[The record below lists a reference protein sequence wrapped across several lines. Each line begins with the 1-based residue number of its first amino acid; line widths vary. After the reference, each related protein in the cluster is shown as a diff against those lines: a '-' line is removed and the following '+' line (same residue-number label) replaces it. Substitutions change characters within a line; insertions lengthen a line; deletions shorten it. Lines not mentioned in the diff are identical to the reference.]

1 MVDKVEAARKKL
13 MDSTVAAVESG
24 TLNRNNY
31 LDAISA
37 TRDNPDV
44 KSYLESVFPDED
56 QDTSDAPEG
65 AVLVSEVD
73 SNDNQ
78 NAVKSA
84 DTDPVDTDPVDTD
97 PVDIDT
103 VDIDTAEPVDIDTAE
118 PVDNLTMGDP
128 LAVEGL
134 PITQADGIDIPFSFS
149 GPSQFLNTNVT
160 VIDDRVIPQDVID
173 AEVQQIVQDNQDS
186 PNTFIVNG
194 YRVSQD
200 TFNLY
205 LQQREEFTQTG
216 YDEDVQ
222 ALNQDGDIELDIPEG
237 FSLVQEDEDV
247 IPDGFTPV
255 TQPQQ
260 IPDINIDL
268 PENVDIKKQVDS
280 NLSDL
285 EELANLRFSAEQIAE
300 WKKSPISAEE
310 APDFM
315 GYEDWVPGGGV
326 YQGAEAL
333 KLLDIVTDL
342 EEGKKVSEADQ
353 DKLNNW
359 LDKHVEIAVRGFD
372 WGGGMVY
379 HGAGIPA
386 IMVEFW
392 LSGGAGKIAQVGATK
407 ALTKTVTEVAV
418 ANATRAAKVK
428 AAAIGATALT
438 ARLGTQAALTPGIYV
453 DIYGD
458 RRLTDRLNIT
468 QQGKVIFK
476 LSSES
481 PAKAALMAFAY
492 TNVEIVAELAG
503 GRIIKGAKYVGNKSG
518 VNKHVIDPVTMRVK
532 SMGLTSLGKLPEKVK
547 IALFKAYQRIKP
559 NARMSEVFTQAGW
572 HGLLAEFS
580 EEQLAKILSSAVGYT
595 LEEDYTMADVLENT
609 LSVLDPDQFALE
621 VGLLVATKGGITAVN
636 GVKGSYQYQKNQ
648 AAQKAFEQLPMEDQM
663 RILTS
668 MLNVQEA
675 PTVSGFN
682 RAPFLPQQTAQEVL
696 GVDTSGSKAD
706 DVVEID
712 PEADLKTI
720 QKKKQLTIEQ
730 LEVKR
735 IELKAEEKK
744 IEQSKL
750 NQSDTR
756 GGDQQY
762 HGTSSPLGTLDEYTY
777 SPMNIYGQGFY
788 TTDATDI
795 AAGYSNKGKGKEPVM
810 YKAIVK
816 GNPKLYDM
824 DAPLTDE
831 IKAKLQDVLGEDYL
845 YFIDNDPVTGEDIY
859 KDYTSLTELYD
870 AMRDELDYSTDT
882 IQELFDTIEVS
893 LREEGFEGFTHVGGK
908 HTNKKPHKVE
918 IYWNP
923 KENIELEQVEI
934 PAKKIAKESEKL
946 QPLRDEVSKLE
957 NDLIADES
965 AEIIASDN
973 LSEFEFSQIG
983 PDNFV
988 ALSDFSDQLN
998 LKFTPVANPPGA
1010 TRDGAPLPDE
1020 APKSSI
1026 DYTESMWSTMY
1037 KNFIDDFAPALKLLE
1052 VAESRG
1058 LTVEDGAS
1066 PRILAK
1072 TFYGIVSKVEEN
1084 LADNTFYFDEKGNK
1098 VITGLGLGKI
1108 LEDFDFEMLT
1118 TEKNQKQRR
1127 LDLSTYLIAKRIVE
1141 DLVDMDGVTITDK
1154 QLEQARLD
1162 LANLEVKYGDNFEIF
1177 DMQSQEIYKFQR
1189 NIMENLV
1196 RSGNMSKKEYGDI
1209 VKANPNYIPF
1219 KRVMDDKGYI
1229 ESGIGGQ
1236 FDNASSKGLTLKLKG
1251 SERAIK
1257 DPIQSIISNTVRT
1270 ISIADRNSVARSVVN
1285 LAEFLPEYVIRS
1297 KGKTIVTTDPKTGSK
1312 IFNKEPAENDI
1323 VIYVNG
1329 KRQFWNVPPGV
1340 KDAMQGLDPVMLGTT
1355 ERLLVGAVKVARTGI
1370 TAVPSFIVK
1379 NVFRD
1384 QFVTSIQ
1391 SGTFKTPIDT
1401 IAGLLSIMN
1410 VRNPQ
1415 LYKDWKASGAAQSFY
1430 MDISDTGLADAAKE
1444 FYSNDSNLLKVIKS
1458 PIKSYLN
1465 AALVFENSTRVGA
1478 YQAAKRAGMSDLAAG
1493 NAAREASVDFARG
1506 GKISKAINR
1515 HLMFL
1520 NVGIQGA
1527 ARMAETFKR
1536 NPKMASLI
1544 ATTTITVPSVMLT
1557 LYYLYEAPEE
1567 EREEYLEIPAI
1578 QRANNWAYKSGE
1590 QWHLIPKPFSYGY
1603 VFGTAPELFLIDM
1616 YKGDKPEGKELWI
1629 ELSQGL
1635 PRSVSPIQGVSGIF
1649 PSTLKAVV
1657 EPLTG
1662 FDFWQDRQVSTAWMD
1677 KLDPE
1682 FRVTRGTSET
1692 TKFLGELTGFS
1703 PVGIDQF
1710 TKNVIGTSAQY
1721 LTGAGDKILAEVR
1734 ELNDELQNE
1743 RPETSRDNLIT
1754 KGWLLEDPISL
1765 NSITVSTFFELSLEV
1780 ERKVNSYNSLPF
1792 HKQEEYRENNEF
1804 ILNNDYIMLDAMKYI
1819 REDLA
1824 YRNEILDDYSLDAE
1838 QKRTIIEPIER
1849 QIYME
1854 AYNANAT
1861 WVKLLDDYLD
1871 VE

>member
-56 QDTSDAPEG
+56 QDTSEAPEG

-78 NAVKSA
+78 DAVKS
-84 DTDPVDTDPVDTD
+84 VDTDPVDAD

-103 VDIDTAEPVDIDTAE
+103 VNIDTAE

-128 LAVEGL
+128 LAAEGL

-149 GPSQFLNTNVT
+149 GPSKFPSTNVN

-173 AEVQQIVQDNQDS
+173 AEVQQILQDNQDS

-268 PENVDIKKQVDS
+268 PENVDIKQQVDS

-392 LSGGAGKIAQVGATK
+392 LAGGAGKIAQVGATK

-428 AAAIGATALT
+428 SAAIGATALT
-438 ARLGTQAALTPGIYV
+438 ARVGTQAALTPGIYV

-468 QQGKVIFK
+468 QQGEVIFK

-621 VGLLVATKGGITAVN
+621 VGLLVATKGGITVVN

-675 PTVSGFN
+675 PPRQGF
-682 RAPFLPQQTAQEVL
+682 ASTPFLPQQPTPVQMKENEEAPGIVAYHATTADPFFEFNSDAPRSPHSFAGPEGIYFNASETETPIAFGARTVKAKIDIRNPAKVEVMPQGPDNIIPGDYVVVRVDVTKL
-696 GVDTSGSKAD
+696 PKDSNDYNDLAYISENGSFERVNSDEMSKSEIKKLMKNGNLFHTINPERLFPKDIEILKEAGYDGIVVEGRGDTSNVPNQIVALSAD
-706 DVVEID
+706 QVNVISFDGV
-712 PEADLKTI
+712 
-720 QKKKQLTIEQ
+720 
-730 LEVKR
+730 
-735 IELKAEEKK
+735 
-744 IEQSKL
+744 L
-750 NQSDTR
+750 NT
-756 GGDQQY
+756 
-762 HGTSSPLGTLDEYTY
+762 
-777 SPMNIYGQGFY
+777 
-788 TTDATDI
+788 
-795 AAGYSNKGKGKEPVM
+795 
-810 YKAIVK
+810 
-816 GNPKLYDM
+816 
-824 DAPLTDE
+824 
-831 IKAKLQDVLGEDYL
+831 
-845 YFIDNDPVTGEDIY
+845 
-859 KDYTSLTELYD
+859 
-870 AMRDELDYSTDT
+870 
-882 IQELFDTIEVS
+882 
-893 LREEGFEGFTHVGGK
+893 
-908 HTNKKPHKVE
+908 
-918 IYWNP
+918 
-923 KENIELEQVEI
+923 
-934 PAKKIAKESEKL
+934 
-946 QPLRDEVSKLE
+946 
-957 NDLIADES
+957 
-965 AEIIASDN
+965 DN

-1196 RSGNMSKKEYGDI
+1196 RSGNMSKKEYDDI

-1251 SERAIK
+1251 SERVIK

-1329 KRQFWNVPPGV
+1329 KRQFWSVPPGV

-1355 ERLLVGAVKVARTGI
+1355 ERILVGAVKVARTGI

-1465 AALVFENSTRVGA
+1465 AALVLENATRVGA

-1692 TKFLGELTGFS
+1692 TKFIGELTGFS